1 MKILAHA
8 RNLQLELYREY
19 DIMDFMML
27 DVKLILLNYYVLGKA
42 KHNSA
47 ELIFSSFIYG

>member
-8 RNLQLELYREY
+8 RNLQLDLCHEY
-19 DIMDFMML
+19 DILEFMML
-27 DVKLILLNYYVLGKA
+27 DVKLILLDYYAFFEA
-42 KHNSA
+42 KSLA